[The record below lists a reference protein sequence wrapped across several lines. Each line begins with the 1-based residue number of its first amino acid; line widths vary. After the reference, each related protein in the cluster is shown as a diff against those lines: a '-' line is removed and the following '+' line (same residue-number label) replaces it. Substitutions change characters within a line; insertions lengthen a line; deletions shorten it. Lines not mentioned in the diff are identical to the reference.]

1 METMFMYFITPLYS
15 VAFNA
20 KVASSTLSR
29 AIIATFYPEQESLI
43 QNAVYPTGKGPDNT
57 QIHWLCPREEK
68 PSKPIVLVIRNP
80 ISRFQSAMT
89 QAGLSDINVVLDAL
103 EQDKE
108 IKFQKIYRKIRTD
121 VHFKHQFTF
130 AQPSAKVF
138 KLEDLNSAA
147 TYIGLTL
154 PLPTINESSEEKPVL
169 TPEQEARIIAYYS
182 EDQSLYEAIPVGGMN
197 YTYTPP
203 SPEPAVLH
211 VPKSVT
217 ATQIRL
223 WLVRNGITM
232 TQITNAISSIADTQ
246 TRSEAEV
253 LWEYAPYIDR
263 TNPLV
268 ATIASMLNMDNYAID
283 QAFIEAGNIN

>member
-1 METMFMYFITPLYS
+1 MYFITPLYS

-29 AIIATFYPEQESLI
+29 AIVSTFYPEQESLI
-43 QNAVYPTGKGPDNT
+43 QNAVYPIGKGPDNT
-57 QIHWLCPREEK
+57 QVHWLCLREEK
-68 PSKPIVLVIRNP
+68 PSKPIVLVIRDP
-80 ISRFQSAMT
+80 ISRFRSAMAQT
-89 QAGLSDINVVLDAL
+89 GLSDVNVVLDAI

-108 IKFQKIYRKIRTD
+108 IKFRKVYRKIRTD
-121 VHFKHQFTF
+121 VHFKQQFTF

-138 KLEDLNSAA
+138 KLEDLDSAA

-154 PLPTINESSEEKPVL
+154 PLPTINEASEEKPIL
-169 TPEQEARIIAYYS
+169 TPEQEARVIAYYS
-182 EDQSLYEAIPVGGMN
+182 EDQSLYEAVPAGGID
-197 YTYTPP
+197 YTYIPP
-203 SPEPAVLH
+203 SPEPIILP

-232 TQITNAISSIADTQ
+232 AQITDAIASIVDSQ
-246 TRSEAEV
+246 KRSEAEV
-253 LWEYAPYIDR
+253 LWEYAPYIER

-268 ATIASMLNMDNYAID
+268 ATIAPILNMDNYAID
-283 QAFIEAGNIN
+283 QAFIEAAKL